1 MPTSRLIETTS
12 FVASLVPTNPRMI
25 TPLEQHA
32 EQPARG
38 RTRTTTSA
46 TGAGQPQSKRSCQY
60 VNAAS
65 IPAAPWAKLKMPV
78 VV

>member
-1 MPTSRLIETTS
+1 
-12 FVASLVPTNPRMI
+12 MI
-25 TPLEQHA
+25 TASSSTPNSG
-32 EQPARG
+32 ARMSS
-38 RTRTTTSA
+38 TTTSA

-78 VV
+78 VVYVSTRPLAITA